1 MVYLHQRPARGFTL
15 IELLVVIAI
24 IGILSSVVLASLA
37 VARLKGADG
46 AVKSDLHTI
55 QTQMELYYDNNGNS
69 YGTALAK
76 QSSPSATIISRA
88 GQPDGYS
95 SDPTIKNALSGA
107 ISQGGPGCWS
117 IGVGGAS
124 YAVAIPLRAD
134 STYYWCLDSSGSAKK
149 VLASDF
155 AGPGCPAAMG
165 TASTIAACPNP

>member
-1 MVYLHQRPARGFTL
+1 MVFPRHSSSRGFTL

-24 IGILSSVVLASLA
+24 IGILSAVVLASLA
-37 VARLKGADG
+37 VARLKGADA

-55 QTQMELYYDNNGNS
+55 QTQMELYYDNNSNS
-69 YGTALAK
+69 YGVATGKQPSPVSTIANLA
-76 QSSPSATIISRA
+76 T
-88 GQPDGYS
+88 GWNN
-95 SDPTIKNALSGA
+95 DPAIKNALSAA
-107 ISQGGPGCWS
+107 INQGGPGCWS

-155 AGPGCPAAMG
+155 AGPTCPAAMG